1 MPAER
6 LQKILARAGA
16 GRREAFIAKGRVTVD
31 GQVAIRLVPGR
42 ARRLTPQEV
51 KYLAEPASKP
61 APERKA
67 SRAAAA
73 PKSGRKPRP
82 IGHTARIGGRPK
94 KKRSRRK
101 S

>member
-67 SRAAAA
+67 SRSATA
-73 PKSGRKPRP
+73 PEGGRKPRS
-82 IGHTARIGGRPK
+82 IGHTARMGGRPK
-94 KKRSRRK
+94 KRSPRK